1 MGALSTA
8 GKNVALD
15 ALGGTAPAVS
25 ATHAAL
31 FDADA
36 AVAPTGTASN
46 DTFTLTGHGL
56 AIGNLVTFTSLTGG
70 AGLRTNYP
78 YFVVS
83 VPLASTFTLSE
94 TAGGAAVDFT
104 TDVTASSMRRLVEL
118 SGGTPAYARK
128 AVTWAAAVGGSKD
141 ETASPVFDVPAGATV
156 DWMGL
161 YSALTAGTL
170 VALDDL
176 TPETYAGQGTYTL
189 SDTDIDL
196 NLP

>member
-1 MGALSTA
+1 MGALSVA

-15 ALGGTAPAVS
+15 AVGGTNPAVS

-36 AVAPTGTASN
+36 ALSPTGTASA
-46 DTFTLTGHGL
+46 DTIDLTAHGL
-56 AIGNLVTFTSLTGG
+56 SNGNLVTFTALTGG
-70 AGLRTNYP
+70 AGLVVGRP
-78 YFVVS
+78 YFVVGA
-83 VPLASTFTLSE
+83 VANTFQLA
-94 TAGGAAVDFT
+94 
-104 TDVTASSMRRLVEL
+104 EL
-118 SGGTPAYARK
+118 SGGSAFDFTTNITASTLRRLIEISGGSPAYARK

-141 ETASPVFDVPAGATV
+141 ETASPVFDVPGGVTV

-170 VALDDL
+170 IAIDDL
-176 TPETYAGQGTYTL
+176 TAETYAGQGTYTL

-196 NLP
+196 NAP